1 MKNKHII
8 QLSEREE
15 QQLQDIITCGTHNAR
30 VIARAHILLKSHKG
44 YTDEVIVEHIGASR
58 RTVQRTRKR
67 YHEGGLE
74 RTLYDAPRPGA
85 PTKLCARAEA
95 YLVALACSN
104 APEGRDHWTLEMLQ
118 ERLVQDSVVSSIST
132 VAIWYHLKDRGIKPW
147 QEKNVVHSRDKRP
160 IS

>member
-1 MKNKHII
+1 MKDKHII

-85 PTKLCARAEA
+85 PTKLSARAEA
-95 YLVALACSN
+95 HLVALACSN

-118 ERLVQDSVVSSIST
+118 ERLVQDKVVSSIST

-147 QEKNVVHSRDKRP
+147 QEKNVVYSRDK
-160 IS
+160 